1 MNRAENAVQERAV
14 FGVRLE
20 RDEIGLKSLK
30 MFARF
35 LNEEVEHF
43 MIRIHSET
51 SPVFKARC

>member
-43 MIRIHSET
+43 LIGVHPET
-51 SPVFKARC
+51 SSVFKARC